1 ISKGRRIMSDDIS
14 ATFTLNI
21 SAKDL
26 KDRFGFDNI
35 TQEGLDNL
43 ASALK
48 DTLEDQILPELE
60 FWDEE
65 GELEDKLLLTE

>member
-1 ISKGRRIMSDDIS
+1 MSDLFS
-14 ATFTLNI
+14 TLTITI

-26 KDRFGFDNI
+26 KDRYGFDNI

-48 DTLEDQILPELE
+48 DTLEDQVLPELE
-60 FWDEE
+60 FWSEE
-65 GELEDKLLLTE
+65 GELEDKLLLDE